1 MSNFWRRV
9 LRALARERTV
19 YMKDGDIADHI
30 EALAQAVRA
39 EAWIAA
45 RPGQLDRL
53 ADIAETMDALAKD
66 VREG

>member
-1 MSNFWRRV
+1 M
-9 LRALARERTV
+9 

-30 EALAQAVRA
+30 ESLAEAVRK
-39 EAWIAA
+39 EAWLAT

-53 ADIAETMDALAKD
+53 ADIAELMDALAKD

>member
-1 MSNFWRRV
+1 M
-9 LRALARERTV
+9 

-30 EALAQAVRA
+30 ESLAEAVRK
-39 EAWIAA
+39 EAWLAT

-53 ADIAETMDALAKD
+53 ADIAQLMEDLAKD

>member
-1 MSNFWRRV
+1 
-9 LRALARERTV
+9 
-19 YMKDGDIADHI
+19 MKDGDIADHI